1 MAVKASL
8 KLLVRPVEGAP
19 FGEWEFVWATK
30 AELKEFNKQ
39 GFRRVKKVKL
49 REINHGR

>member
-1 MAVKASL
+1 MAVKEGL

-30 AELKEFNKQ
+30 GELKEYNER
-39 GFRRVKKVKL
+39 GFKRVKKVRL
-49 REINHGR
+49 P